1 MTVATNSHIEIDEK
15 GRLRVAGLGLPVEYI
30 IAEHLKGATAA
41 QIQESWPHLTMA
53 ELYAALAYYYD
64 HKDQIDAEMERDLQE
79 FEKLRAAN
87 IAAGKQRTREE
98 LERWLR
104 ERGKPA

>member
-1 MTVATNSHIEIDEK
+1 MSEYQYYEFQAIDRPLTAEQMTRD
-15 GRLRVAGLGLPVEYI
+15 Y
-30 IAEHLKGATAA
+30 
-41 QIQESWPHLTMA
+41 WPYLTMS